1 MTLGGAIAGVL
12 LALFQAGHQSAAR
25 EHDPCARVQQG
36 DLPPELAAPLRAACR
51 DLARLVRAAEAE
63 QARRDAAVAAFRAG
77 RCAEGRALAE
87 LTGDIPRRPDRLLLA
102 AEMHMT
108 GICAPRDPRRA
119 ARLLDA
125 ALVRDP
131 FLPEAAVLL
140 AALKWSGRG
149 TEQDRRQARRLAER
163 AAFVLIARRIRAAA
177 RGLPISGDRP
187 RFALLSEREINF
199 RYFNRKLRHL
209 RTLAQEDPPR
219 LARLAWRRLH
229 ARSCPLRA
237 AALDLLR
244 DLTLL
249 PDAHQARLLYG
260 AALFSGS
267 GRPRRQNW
275 PPCHPGEPDFLRA
288 FSVLVD
294 EAVRANRKAMR
305 RVVAILK
312 AGADYDRRDW
322 ALYYWTKHLG
332 RLGDKAAQ
340 AEARARA
347 ARLPRQARRLV
358 DDWPAPDPIDPPVAP
373 FTLLRPLF
381 P

>member
-1 MTLGGAIAGVL
+1 MTLGGTIAGVL
-12 LALFQAGHQSAAR
+12 LAFFQAGHHPAAQ
-25 EHDPCARVQQG
+25 EHDPCALLRQG
-36 DLPPELAAPLRAACR
+36 DLPPAPAAPAGSACR
-51 DLARLVRAAEAE
+51 DLARLARAAEEE
-63 QARRDAAVAAFRAG
+63 QARRDAAIAALGAG
-77 RCAEGRALAE
+77 RCAEGRALAG
-87 LTGDIPRRPDRLLLA
+87 LSGDTPRRPDRLLLA

-125 ALVRDP
+125 ALTRDP
-131 FLPEAAVLL
+131 LLPEAAVLL
-140 AALKWSGRG
+140 GALKWSGRG
-149 TEQDRRQARRLAER
+149 TRQDRRQARRLAET
-163 AAFVLIARRIRAAA
+163 AAFLLIARRIRAAA

-187 RFALLSEREINF
+187 RFALLSDREINF

-209 RTLAQEDPPR
+209 RTLAQQDPPR
-219 LARLAWRRLH
+219 MARLASRRLH

-237 AALDLLR
+237 GALDLLR
-244 DLTLL
+244 ALTLL

-260 AALFSGS
+260 AALFSES
-267 GRPRRQNW
+267 GRPRPQNW

-288 FSVLVD
+288 FSLLVD

-312 AGADYDRRDW
+312 AGAVYERRDW

-332 RLGDKAAQ
+332 RLGDRAAE
-340 AEARARA
+340 AEARARE
-347 ARLPRQARRLV
+347 ARLPSSVRTLL
-358 DDWPAPDPIDPPVAP
+358 DDWPAPDPIHPPVAP